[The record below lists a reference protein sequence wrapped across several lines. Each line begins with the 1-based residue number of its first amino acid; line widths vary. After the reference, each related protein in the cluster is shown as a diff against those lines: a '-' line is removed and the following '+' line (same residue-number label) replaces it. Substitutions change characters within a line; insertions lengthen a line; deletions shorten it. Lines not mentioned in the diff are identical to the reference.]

1 MEEQT
6 LSIHTGVI
14 RYPDH
19 DRTVEEHSVPIPI
32 LHEHLH
38 EHHEHLLS
46 CQITSPDGIDILPA
60 IDVVSLKVRYN

>member
-1 MEEQT
+1 
-6 LSIHTGVI
+6 LSIHTAVI

-32 LHEHLH
+32 LHEH
-38 EHHEHLLS
+38 HEHLLS
-46 CQITSPDGIDILPA
+46 CPRKITSSDGINILPA